1 MEKKNQYYLIA
12 VGVVVITIAAILG
25 VTTNWDYTFCFL
37 SLVCL
42 GTCGYYLGKSIKG
55 MVTMKMTI
63 SKKVEK
69 EEKREKG
76 EIAKT
81 TEAEKAEKETVKTV
95 KPKRVKI
102 KKQVVKQ

>member
-12 VGVVVITIAAILG
+12 AGVVVIAVAAILG

-42 GTCGYYLGKSIKG
+42 GICGYYLGKSIKG
-55 MVTMKMTI
+55 MITMKMTI

-69 EEKREKG
+69 EEKG
-76 EIAKT
+76 EVVKT
-81 TEAEKAEKETVKTV
+81 TEAEKAEKETVRTV
-95 KPKRVKI
+95 RPKRVKV

>member
-1 MEKKNQYYLIA
+1 MKKKNWYYLIA
-12 VGVVVITIAAILG
+12 AGVVVIAIAAVLG

-42 GTCGYYLGKSIKG
+42 GTCSYYLGKSIKA
-55 MVTMKMTI
+55 MIVTKMAT

-69 EEKREKG
+69 EEKE
-76 EIAKT
+76 EVVKT
-81 TEAEKAEKETVKTV
+81 TEAEKVEKETVKTV
-95 KPKRVKI
+95 RPKRVKI

>member
-1 MEKKNQYYLIA
+1 MKKKNWYYLIIA
-12 VGVVVITIAAILG
+12 GVVVIAIATILG

-42 GTCGYYLGKSIKG
+42 GICGYYLGKSIKA
-55 MVTMKMTI
+55 MIVAKMAI

-69 EEKREKG
+69 EEKE
-76 EIAKT
+76 EVVKT
-81 TEAEKAEKETVKTV
+81 TEAEKVEKETVKTV
-95 KPKRVKI
+95 RPKRVKI

>member
-1 MEKKNQYYLIA
+1 MEKKNRYYLIA
-12 VGVVVITIAAILG
+12 AGVVVITIAAILG

-42 GTCGYYLGKSIKG
+42 GICGYYLGKSIKA
-55 MVTMKMTI
+55 MIVAKTAT

-69 EEKREKG
+69 EEKEEVVKM
-76 EIAKT
+76 A
-81 TEAEKAEKETVKTV
+81 EAEKAEKETTKTV
-95 KPKRVKI
+95 RPKRVKI

>member
-1 MEKKNQYYLIA
+1 MEKKNWYYLIIA
-12 VGVVVITIAAILG
+12 GVVVIAIAAILG

-55 MVTMKMTI
+55 MIVAKMAT
-63 SKKVEK
+63 SKKVEREEK
-69 EEKREKG
+69 EEVV
-76 EIAKT
+76 KT
-81 TEAEKAEKETVKTV
+81 IEAEKVEKETVKTV
-95 KPKRVKI
+95 RPKRVKI